1 MAVRIGGKEIQNIYV
16 GNREITK
23 VYAGSQLVYR
33 DGALG
38 DYRFTYNPALSF
50 DMLQRQTVPR
60 VGTTANF
67 RANRWGRG
75 LTSFPQMTNTGITQR
90 ILLCTSAGVHG
101 HTLIH
106 NYRLDYGSGAP
117 AAFDNTSSFLRATEN
132 RFLTTATDKPDDLLT
147 VAGYRANEY
156 IDGTGRTQRWFIRW
170 EGNVGTD
177 NQGSNFNGAAT
188 DIWTNPG
195 VAAFRASTD
204 LRIARGVTLSSD
216 TTVDY
221 YIRTWVPFGQ
231 NFLGVTL
238 RPRQVNTKWTQAQ
251 QIRFDLMDF
260 DYGSNQATMGVRSVR
275 NTIATDDGYSTASGL
290 TLNSLGEDWNAPE
303 QQSTFVPGTTTP
315 EDLPNVRKF
324 QAVFHETESP
334 DQNKAVVRGKLFLF
348 GTTGIPADGLD
359 TETTVFGTAVAAE
372 DATRAQVG
380 VENQI
385 YVYDIES
392 NNRGEDFGSFT
403 RDTATAVPR
412 ALSIPGVAT
421 EDFGI
426 SDICITS
433 DARYLFVAD
442 HLRQRVECF
451 DFYDP
456 PTG

>member
-1 MAVRIGGKEIQNIYV
+1 MAVRIGGREIQNIYV
-16 GNREITK
+16 GNQEITK

-33 DGALG
+33 DSALG
-38 DYRFTYNPALSF
+38 DYRFTYNPALSINMPF
-50 DMLQRQTVPR
+50 RDTVPR
-60 VGTTANF
+60 VGTAANF
-67 RANRWGRG
+67 RANRWGRS
-75 LTSFPQMTNTGITQR
+75 L
-90 ILLCTSAGVHG
+90 
-101 HTLIH
+101 
-106 NYRLDYGSGAP
+106 
-117 AAFDNTSSFLRATEN
+117 SSFLPIGGTQPRLITCKAQSDGRVRIYNYHVSHAGIGAHRNQPRGVLEP
-132 RFLTTATDKPDDLLT
+132 RILTAAAEKPNNLQT
-147 VAGYRANEY
+147 VNTYRLNQY
-156 IDGTGRTQRWFIRW
+156 VDGSGVARRWAFRT

-177 NQGSNFNGAAT
+177 NQGSNFNGGITAT
-188 DIWTNPG
+188 NQDTTTLFQPYTTTAHG
-195 VAAFRASTD
+195 
-204 LRIARGVTLSSD
+204 ARLITLSSD
-216 TTVDY
+216 ATVDY

-251 QIRFDLMDF
+251 QIRFDLMNFND
-260 DYGSNQATMGVRSVR
+260 STNPATMGVRSVR

-290 TLNSLGEDWNAPE
+290 TLNSLDEDWNAPE

-359 TETTVFGTAVAAE
+359 TETTIFGTAVAAE
-372 DATRAQVG
+372 DASRAQVG

-392 NNRGEDFGSFT
+392 SNRGEDFGSFT
-403 RDTATAVPR
+403 RDTTTPVPR
-412 ALSIPGVAT
+412 VLSIPGVDN

-426 SDICITS
+426 SDICITA
-433 DARYLFVAD
+433 DARYLYVAD
-442 HLRQRVECF
+442 HLRQRFECF

-456 PTG
+456 VKE

>member
-1 MAVRIGGKEIQNIYV
+1 MAVRIGNREVQNIYV

-38 DYRFTYNPALSF
+38 DYRFTYNPAFSF
-50 DMLQRQTVPR
+50 NMDDRATVPR
-60 VGTTANF
+60 MGTGTNF

-75 LTSFPQMTNTGITQR
+75 ISSYAFNVQDLRIEHYLSVSYAHSSGFNRIWTRR
-90 ILLCTSAGVHG
+90 ILSTGVDLRSASRIRTDSARVL
-101 HTLIH
+101 T
-106 NYRLDYGSGAP
+106 D
-117 AAFDNTSSFLRATEN
+117 ATE
-132 RFLTTATDKPDDLLT
+132 KPDHLQT
-147 VAGYRANEY
+147 IAGFHTHRY
-156 IDGTGRTQRWFIRW
+156 IDGDGDVQRWVLRM

-177 NQGSNFNGAAT
+177 NQGSNFNGAAMNT
-188 DIWTNPG
+188 VENP
-195 VAAFRASTD
+195 
-204 LRIARGVTLSSD
+204 RGEGIGFVSEAVTLSSD
-216 TTVDY
+216 ATVDY
-221 YIRTWVPFGQ
+221 YTRTWVPFGQ

-251 QIRFDLMDF
+251 QIRFDLMNF
-260 DYGSNQATMGVRSVR
+260 ANANPPTIGVRNVR

-290 TLNSLGEDWNAPE
+290 TLNSLNENWNAPV
-303 QQSTFVPGTTTP
+303 QQATFVPGTTTP

-324 QAVFHETESP
+324 QAVFHETASP
-334 DQNKAVVRGKLFLF
+334 DGDSSVVRGKLFIF

-359 TETTVFGTAVAAE
+359 TETTIFGAAVAAE

-385 YVYDIES
+385 YVYDVES

-403 RDTATAVPR
+403 RDTSTAVPTI
-412 ALSIPGVAT
+412 LTIPGVNN

-426 SDICITS
+426 SDICITD

-442 HLRQRVECF
+442 HLRQRIECF